1 MAGRRRKNQYPAP
14 LYRYHAA
21 AKHIYTRELLITS
34 WNMDRSR
41 PRGLIVDSC
50 VAEVTQRYENGQ
62 IICAAYPILYSKE
75 NLQAS
80 RWETQRKRIDQGLQG
95 DASCNFDSLPRKKKS
110 TSVKAGVW
118 MWVYNNILFLLK
130 GFLPASFVRNQIH
143 SVRYIIRLTCKSG
156 RTYNS
161 ILSCAD
167 NNGTDSKLVS
177 CRPRSSHYLDRSSG
191 RWTGTNSGTSMMHE
205 AS

>member
-1 MAGRRRKNQYPAP
+1 
-14 LYRYHAA
+14 
-21 AKHIYTRELLITS
+21 
-34 WNMDRSR
+34 MDRSR

-110 TSVKAGVW
+110 TSVKAGV
-118 MWVYNNILFLLK
+118 
-130 GFLPASFVRNQIH
+130 
-143 SVRYIIRLTCKSG
+143 
-156 RTYNS
+156 
-161 ILSCAD
+161 
-167 NNGTDSKLVS
+167 
-177 CRPRSSHYLDRSSG
+177 
-191 RWTGTNSGTSMMHE
+191 
-205 AS
+205 